1 MARVLCVNKPMLCV
15 LDHYSVTT
23 LWELFFGS
31 SLEEVYPAC
40 QQTDAPVVLRR
51 YDGVG
56 TVSLEEEEEEKEA
69 TSAQYPVL
77 YV

>member
-1 MARVLCVNKPMLCV
+1 MK
-15 LDHYSVTT
+15 TT

-40 QQTDAPVVLRR
+40 QQTDTPVVLRR